1 MEDFRRDEVSSKA
14 KNRSCRSATIKRT
27 ITVHASSEIACPPDL
42 CSLTISVSSTKE
54 TAEAAQNSVKRRG
67 EYIMQVLRNN
77 SIKER
82 LVRKSTDVNR
92 VSEDEV
98 CVQTSLLVQTDSLQ
112 ACEAARNLVIEKMD
126 ATVQCSTICLHHSP
140 ESKAEGRCVHSCSL
154 YFYVFF

>member
-67 EYIMQVLRNN
+67 EYIMQVLCNN

-98 CVQTSLLVQTDSLQ
+98 CVQTDSLQ
-112 ACEAARNLVIEKMD
+112 VCEAVRNLDRED
-126 ATVQCSTICLHHSP
+126 GCYSAVQYDRSAPFTGIQSRGKVCS
-140 ESKAEGRCVHSCSL
+140 
-154 YFYVFF
+154 YMYMYM